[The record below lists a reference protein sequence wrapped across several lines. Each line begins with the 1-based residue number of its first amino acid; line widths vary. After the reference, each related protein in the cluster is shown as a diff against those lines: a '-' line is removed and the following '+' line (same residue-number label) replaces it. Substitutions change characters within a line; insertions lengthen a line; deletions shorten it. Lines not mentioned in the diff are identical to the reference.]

1 MRSLLLTVA
10 SLALILM
17 PTGEAAGVA
26 TKVLG
31 GGAKVDTQRLQRK
44 IHKLSKAAASLK
56 TASRGM
62 NVQQAVT
69 DAETLAQLD
78 KLSSGCKSKV
88 AGIIGGQALCA
99 VGGASS
105 TANNTAQA
113 QSVFPTGIY
122 ETDAA
127 AEQKWAEFENSN
139 CYKQFVKPGSELVR
153 KDQACYKE
161 AVSVFG
167 LDAIFEYLETAVLF
181 EAMTKVKG
189 SNKVRCGA
197 MYSGVLRAGTCE
209 DKKGAACGAAPYCRT
224 IPASRIQGPDP
235 STNNPGNLLKIDHT
249 CEADPAKAVE
259 GACNGCFTKLG
270 KALISAFPSA
280 AAEYSFLALYDSSQ
294 CATTPDGQK
303 CAAVLDANDA
313 KYNGYP
319 PSSSAGLDSYCK
331 DPKMLRCLLKTWIP
345 SITITKNDAID
356 DLHDC
361 IDDLDGRASPT
372 SCLNEFVD
380 TIGVAK
386 EGEAVLS
393 LLCRK
398 NAKGDYCLNQRY
410 KLYTESNG
418 CLNKAMSRQSCGSCA
433 GNLTTLLGN
442 MGCCAGTLQ
451 EASSFVQI
459 SLEDFPKELRGMFA
473 NQYSTRAELDKR
485 VITYNGTV
493 NVTAGEEEIEAL
505 ATGFLDSFS
514 ACGVQNVNSTLSKGC
529 KVVSYKAKRSMK
541 LKIRWSSL
549 QANATLKAQIKAGLK
564 KDVAT
569 AAGLPEMAIVNDVIV
584 EDTSVTVSGSR
595 RRQNSNSGIR
605 YEFEIETDDE
615 ALTNAS
621 AQNFDDAQTSND
633 GVVLTQT
640 NVAVS
645 ECTVNCGD
653 VAPEADGAPGVS
665 VVSAAVAVMAT
676 LVLFAA

>member
-1 MRSLLLTVA
+1 
-10 SLALILM
+10 
-17 PTGEAAGVA
+17 
-26 TKVLG
+26 
-31 GGAKVDTQRLQRK
+31 
-44 IHKLSKAAASLK
+44 
-56 TASRGM
+56 
-62 NVQQAVT
+62 
-69 DAETLAQLD
+69 
-78 KLSSGCKSKV
+78 
-88 AGIIGGQALCA
+88 
-99 VGGASS
+99 
-105 TANNTAQA
+105 
-113 QSVFPTGIY
+113 
-122 ETDAA
+122 
-127 AEQKWAEFENSN
+127 
-139 CYKQFVKPGSELVR
+139 
-153 KDQACYKE
+153 
-161 AVSVFG
+161 
-167 LDAIFEYLETAVLF
+167 
-181 EAMTKVKG
+181 
-189 SNKVRCGA
+189 
-197 MYSGVLRAGTCE
+197 
-209 DKKGAACGAAPYCRT
+209 
-224 IPASRIQGPDP
+224 
-235 STNNPGNLLKIDHT
+235 
-249 CEADPAKAVE
+249 
-259 GACNGCFTKLG
+259 
-270 KALISAFPSA
+270 
-280 AAEYSFLALYDSSQ
+280 
-294 CATTPDGQK
+294 
-303 CAAVLDANDA
+303 
-313 KYNGYP
+313 
-319 PSSSAGLDSYCK
+319 
-331 DPKMLRCLLKTWIP
+331 
-345 SITITKNDAID
+345 
-356 DLHDC
+356 
-361 IDDLDGRASPT
+361 
-372 SCLNEFVD
+372 
-380 TIGVAK
+380 
-386 EGEAVLS
+386 
-393 LLCRK
+393 
-398 NAKGDYCLNQRY
+398 
-410 KLYTESNG
+410 
-418 CLNKAMSRQSCGSCA
+418 
-433 GNLTTLLGN
+433 